1 MSQSHDTESTR
12 SNKSNT
18 KIDHS
23 LFPEAYDTENMKRI
37 RSKYSQGHRQL
48 DDFIDVINCKDMMET
63 SKTTLDILYREKEEF
78 KKNRSFR
85 SQILQYTSMV
95 NFEVSIR
102 DYNRIFTRCSD
113 KIFRTDVILKTKA
126 VNTMVNPN
134 KFIHQKRN
142 MMFGTHPRLGCNSVF
157 QLLDEDT
164 IKIIA
169 SFLEPNITDEFDG
182 LSESQCERWL
192 EYARERKLIK

>member
-1 MSQSHDTESTR
+1 MNRSRDTESTR
-12 SNKSNT
+12 SDKSKT
-18 KIDHS
+18 AIDHS

-48 DDFIDVINCKDMMET
+48 DDFIDVINCKDTMET
-63 SKTTLDILYREKEEF
+63 SKETLDILYREKEEF
-78 KKNRSFR
+78 KKNRSFI
-85 SQILQYTSMV
+85 SQILPQTSMV
-95 NFEVSIR
+95 HFDRYIR
-102 DYNRIFTRCSD
+102 EFHVIFTKCTG
-113 KIFRTDVILKTKA
+113 KVFKTDVILKTKA
-126 VNTMVNPN
+126 VNTMINSN
-134 KFIHQKRN
+134 KFFHQKRN
-142 MMFGTHPRLGCNSVF
+142 MMCGTHPRLGCNSVF

-182 LSESQCERWL
+182 LSESECERWL